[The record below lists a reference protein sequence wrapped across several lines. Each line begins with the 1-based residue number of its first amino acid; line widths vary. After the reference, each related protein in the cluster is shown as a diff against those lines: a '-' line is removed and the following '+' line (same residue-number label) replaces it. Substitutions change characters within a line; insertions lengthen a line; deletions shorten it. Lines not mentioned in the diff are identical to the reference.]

1 MFYKS
6 LVLTLTSSL
15 LTAAFALVSINGAAA
30 EEKKN
35 YVGAT
40 LGLPGGGTLI
50 GVNGKFGVADSIS
63 ARPFAQFLSSG
74 GATLSVYGV
83 SGTYD
88 FKIPQSDLT
97 PYAGIGVAGA
107 SVSGLGYTYSG
118 GSGVYIE
125 AGADYNFSDSFV
137 ANANYKFNSLGYLS
151 LGAGYRF

>member
-6 LVLTLTSSL
+6 LFLTVTSSL

-30 EEKKN
+30 EEKKS
-35 YVGAT
+35 YIGAT

-50 GVNGKFGVADSIS
+50 GV
-63 ARPFAQFLSSG
+63 
-74 GATLSVYGV
+74 

-88 FKIPQSDLT
+88 FKLPQSEIT

-107 SVSGLGYTYSG
+107 SLSGNGFTYSG

-125 AGADYNFSDSFV
+125 AGADYNISDSFV
-137 ANANYKFNSLGYLS
+137 ANANYKFNSLGYFS
-151 LGAGYRF
+151 IGAGYRF

>member
-1 MFYKS
+1 MFHKS

-15 LTAAFALVSINGAAA
+15 LTAAFALVSMNGAAA
-30 EEKKN
+30 GDKN

-40 LGLPGGGTLI
+40 IGLPGGGTLF
-50 GVNGKFGVADSIS
+50 GVNSKFGVADSIS

-88 FKIPQSDLT
+88 FKLPQSDLT
-97 PYAGIGVAGA
+97 PYAGVGVAGA
-107 SVSGLGYTYSG
+107 SISGGGATYNV
-118 GSGVYIE
+118 GSGVYFE
-125 AGADYNFSDSFV
+125 AGADYNFSDNFV

-151 LGAGYRF
+151 IGAGYRF

>member
-15 LTAAFALVSINGAAA
+15 LTAAFALVSMNGAAA
-30 EEKKN
+30 GDKN

-40 LGLPGGGTLI
+40 IGLPGGGTLF
-50 GVNGKFGVADSIS
+50 GVNSKFGIADSIS
-63 ARPFAQFLSSG
+63 ARPFVQFLSSG
-74 GATLSVYGV
+74 GATLSIYGV

-88 FKIPQSDLT
+88 FKLPQSDLT
-97 PYAGIGVAGA
+97 PYAGVGVAGA
-107 SVSGLGYTYSG
+107 SISGGGATVNV
-118 GSGVYIE
+118 GSGVYFE

-151 LGAGYRF
+151 IGAGYRF